1 MSQVAEAHRTYYTQ
15 VKGWAKNTYCGVFTP
30 QLPADMW
37 LMQEIIWEKKPLF
50 IIETGVYMG
59 GSLLFYAHVMD
70 RIGKGLVVGVDKTL
84 KWVQPKAR
92 EHPRVRLIE
101 GSSTDQSAV
110 MQVAHLVPPGVG
122 MVTLDSDHHK
132 GHVLR
137 EMQVYAQFVGVG
149 QYMVVQD
156 THLNVVE
163 PQFGPGPM
171 EAVDEFLKNNDSFIR
186 DDLWERNLFSFHPG
200 GWLRR
205 VK

>member
-1 MSQVAEAHRTYYTQ
+1 MTVAAVHRAYYTE
-15 VKGWAKNTYCGVFTP
+15 VKGWAKNTYCGVLTP
-30 QLPADMW
+30 QLPADLW
-37 LMQEIIWEKKPLF
+37 LMQEIIWQEKPPFL
-50 IIETGVYMG
+50 IETGVYMG

-70 RIGKGLVVGVDKTL
+70 KVGKGLVIGIDKTL
-84 KWVQPKAR
+84 KHVQAMVR

-101 GSSTDQSAV
+101 GSSTDQDVV
-110 MQVAHLVPPGVG
+110 MQVARLVPPGCG

-137 EMQVYAQFVGVG
+137 EMQAYFQFVER
-149 QYMVVQD
+149 YMVVQD

-163 PQFGPGPM
+163 PQFGPGPI
-171 EAVDEFLKNNDSFIR
+171 EAVDEFLKNNDSFVR
-186 DDLWERNLFSFHPG
+186 DDMWERNLFSFHQG